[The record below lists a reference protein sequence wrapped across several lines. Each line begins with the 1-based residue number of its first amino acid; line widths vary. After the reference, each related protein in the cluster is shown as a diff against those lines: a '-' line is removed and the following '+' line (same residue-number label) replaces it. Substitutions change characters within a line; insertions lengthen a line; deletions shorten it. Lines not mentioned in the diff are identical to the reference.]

1 MRKTFSIGR
10 EKLFGNSY
18 ELSGKVFVNMMDIS
32 MYGNHHTSH
41 TSGFQSPDIGS
52 GGYPYFS
59 AAPHHHHHIQS
70 HQMHSQNAAAYAAQV
85 IPNNSPVTA
94 TNAIQSASNNSNQLY
109 STAATHPH
117 LYSPTAIEYGIHT
130 SSANNSPSEQ
140 YFEHSESG
148 YYNSGNGSAGNGNN
162 NNGSPMPE
170 NHIISSDN
178 GLSYTNLDY
187 IAYQQAHGNQAYLHG
202 TDEKIHI
209 PHHYNEEMIMAS
221 GQTTLHHHGGGN
233 NPWHHPHSHGYAVES
248 SGNMSNQLNLATM
261 SANSLGPQQQIS
273 HSMHSPS
280 GIQPTQSSSPTLQ
293 NQQQQQQ
300 SQQQQN
306 VPQYKWMQ
314 VKRNV
319 PKPQSEY
326 STEIPSAKK
335 NVRRPQSAGI
345 RELKHSCVV
354 KFSEMIDDSN

>member
-1 MRKTFSIGR
+1 
-10 EKLFGNSY
+10 
-18 ELSGKVFVNMMDIS
+18 MMDIS

-41 TSGFQSPDIGS
+41 TNGFQSPDIGS

-59 AAPHHHHHIQS
+59 AASHHHHHHHIQS
-70 HQMHSQNAAAYAAQV
+70 HQMHSQNAVSAAYVAQV
-85 IPNNSPVTA
+85 IPNNSPVNA
-94 TNAIQSASNNSNQLY
+94 ASAIQSASNNSNHLY
-109 STAATHPH
+109 SASANHPH
-117 LYSPTAIEYGIHT
+117 LYSPTAAIEYGIHT

-140 YFEHSESG
+140 YYEHGESG
-148 YYNSGNGSAGNGNN
+148 FYNAGNGSASSANN

-202 TDEKIHI
+202 VDEKVHI
-209 PHHYNEEMIMAS
+209 PHHYDEMLMAG
-221 GQTTLHHHGGGN
+221 GQTTLHHHGAAS
-233 NPWHHPHSHGYAVES
+233 NPWHHGHNHGYPVES
-248 SGNMSNQLNLATM
+248 SGNLSNQINIATM
-261 SANSLGPQQQIS
+261 SGNNLTSQQ

-280 GIQPTQSSSPTLQ
+280 GIQPTQSASPTLQ
-293 NQQQQQQ
+293 NQQQQ

-319 PKPQSEY
+319 PKPQSEFVNY
-326 STEIPSAKK
+326 FFGIPST
-335 NVRRPQSAGI
+335 S
-345 RELKHSCVV
+345 
-354 KFSEMIDDSN
+354 IDG

>member
-1 MRKTFSIGR
+1 
-10 EKLFGNSY
+10 
-18 ELSGKVFVNMMDIS
+18 MMDIS

-59 AAPHHHHHIQS
+59 SAPHHHHHH
-70 HQMHSQNAAAYAAQV
+70 HQMHSQNAVSAAYAAAQV

-94 TNAIQSASNNSNQLY
+94 TSAIQSASNSSNHLY
-109 STAATHPH
+109 SAAATATHPH

-130 SSANNSPSEQ
+130 TSANNSPSEQ
-140 YFEHSESG
+140 YYEHGESG
-148 YYNSGNGSAGNGNN
+148 YYNAGNGSSSNGTN

-170 NHIISSDN
+170 THIISSDN

-202 TDEKIHI
+202 PDEKVHI
-209 PHHYNEEMIMAS
+209 SHHYNEEMIMAG
-221 GQTTLHHHGGGN
+221 GQTPLHHHSSGN
-233 NPWHHPHSHGYAVES
+233 NPWHHAHSHGYAVENS
-248 SGNMSNQLNLATM
+248 VNLSNQINLATM
-261 SANSLGPQQQIS
+261 SGNGLASQQQIS
-273 HSMHSPS
+273 HSLHSPG
-280 GIQPTQSSSPTLQ
+280 GIQPTQSTSPTLQ

-319 PKPQSEY
+319 PKPQS
-326 STEIPSAKK
+326 K
-335 NVRRPQSAGI
+335 
-345 RELKHSCVV
+345 
-354 KFSEMIDDSN
+354 

>member
-1 MRKTFSIGR
+1 
-10 EKLFGNSY
+10 
-18 ELSGKVFVNMMDIS
+18 MMDIS

-59 AAPHHHHHIQS
+59 AGPHHHHHHH
-70 HQMHSQNAAAYAAQV
+70 HQMHSQNAASAAYASQV
-85 IPNNSPVTA
+85 IPNNSPVIA
-94 TNAIQSASNNSNQLY
+94 TNAIQSASNNSNHLY
-109 STAATHPH
+109 SAAATHPH

-130 SSANNSPSEQ
+130 SSSNNSPSEQ
-140 YFEHSESG
+140 YFEHGEGGG
-148 YYNSGNGSAGNGNN
+148 YYNTGNGSSGNGNNN

-202 TDEKIHI
+202 ADEKVHLA
-209 PHHYNEEMIMAS
+209 HHYNEEMIMAS
-221 GQTTLHHHGGGN
+221 GQHHHGAGN
-233 NPWHHPHSHGYAVES
+233 NPWHHAHSHGYAVES
-248 SGNMSNQLNLATM
+248 SGNLANQLNITAMPGGNLT
-261 SANSLGPQQQIS
+261 SQQQIS

-280 GIQPTQSSSPTLQ
+280 GIQPAQSASPTLQ

-319 PKPQSEY
+319 PKPQS
-326 STEIPSAKK
+326 K
-335 NVRRPQSAGI
+335 
-345 RELKHSCVV
+345 
-354 KFSEMIDDSN
+354 

>member
-1 MRKTFSIGR
+1 
-10 EKLFGNSY
+10 
-18 ELSGKVFVNMMDIS
+18 MMDIS

-59 AAPHHHHHIQS
+59 TTPHHHHHHHIQT
-70 HQMHSQNAAAYAAQV
+70 HQMHSQNAVSAAYVAQV
-85 IPNNSPVTA
+85 IPNNSPANA
-94 TNAIQSASNNSNQLY
+94 TTAIQSASNNSNHLY
-109 STAATHPH
+109 SSAATHPH

-130 SSANNSPSEQ
+130 TSSNNSPSEQ
-140 YFEHSESG
+140 YFEHGETTGG
-148 YYNSGNGSAGNGNN
+148 YYNTGNGGASTGSNN

-202 TDEKIHI
+202 TDEKVHL
-209 PHHYNEEMIMAS
+209 PHHYNEEMLMAS
-221 GQTTLHHHGGGN
+221 GQTTLHHHGAAN
-233 NPWHHPHSHGYAVES
+233 NPWHHAHSHGYAVENP
-248 SGNMSNQLNLATM
+248 GNLSNQINIATM
-261 SANSLGPQQQIS
+261 SGSLASQQQIS
-273 HSMHSPS
+273 HSMHSPN
-280 GIQPTQSSSPTLQ
+280 GIQPTQSASPTLQ

-319 PKPQSEY
+319 PKPQS
-326 STEIPSAKK
+326 
-335 NVRRPQSAGI
+335 
-345 RELKHSCVV
+345 
-354 KFSEMIDDSN
+354 KFSSFTEFQT

>member
-1 MRKTFSIGR
+1 
-10 EKLFGNSY
+10 
-18 ELSGKVFVNMMDIS
+18 

-59 AAPHHHHHIQS
+59 SAPHHHHHHHHIQS
-70 HQMHSQNAAAYAAQV
+70 HQMHSQNAVSAAYVAQA
-85 IPNNSPVTA
+85 IPNNAPGNAPV
-94 TNAIQSASNNSNQLY
+94 IQSASNNSNHLY
-109 STAATHPH
+109 AAAAHSH

-140 YFEHSESG
+140 YYEHDSAF
-148 YYNSGNGSAGNGNN
+148 YNGGASSGNN

-202 TDEKIHI
+202 SDDKVHL
-209 PHHYNEEMIMAS
+209 PHHYNEDMMIAS
-221 GQTTLHHHGGGN
+221 GQTTLHHHGAGA
-233 NPWHHPHSHGYAVES
+233 NPWHHAHNHGYAVETS
-248 SGNMSNQLNLATM
+248 GSIPNQINIAAMSGNNLT
-261 SANSLGPQQQIS
+261 SQQ

-280 GIQPTQSSSPTLQ
+280 TGIQPTQSTSPSLQ
-293 NQQQQQQ
+293 NQQQQQ

-319 PKPQSEY
+319 PKPQSE
-326 STEIPSAKK
+326 
-335 NVRRPQSAGI
+335 
-345 RELKHSCVV
+345 
-354 KFSEMIDDSN
+354 F

>member
-1 MRKTFSIGR
+1 
-10 EKLFGNSY
+10 
-18 ELSGKVFVNMMDIS
+18 

-59 AAPHHHHHIQS
+59 PTSHHHHHHIQS
-70 HQMHSQNAAAYAAQV
+70 HQMHPQNAVSSAYVAQV
-85 IPNNSPVTA
+85 IPNNPTVNPSS
-94 TNAIQSASNNSNQLY
+94 AIQSASNSSNHLY
-109 STAATHPH
+109 SAAATHPH
-117 LYSPTAIEYGIHT
+117 LYSPTAVEYGIHS

-140 YFEHSESG
+140 YFEHGES
-148 YYNSGNGSAGNGNN
+148 YYNTGNGNSSN

-202 TDEKIHI
+202 ADEKLHLS
-209 PHHYNEEMIMAS
+209 HHYNDEIVLAG
-221 GQTTLHHHGGGN
+221 GQTTLHHPGAGN
-233 NPWHHPHSHGYAVES
+233 NPWHHAHNHGYVEG
-248 SGNMSNQLNLATM
+248 SGNLSNQIAMPGSNLPA
-261 SANSLGPQQQIS
+261 QQQS
-273 HSMHSPS
+273 HSIHSPN
-280 GIQPTQSSSPTLQ
+280 GIQPSQSTSPPLQ
-293 NQQQQQQ
+293 NQQQQQ

-326 STEIPSAKK
+326 LRS
-335 NVRRPQSAGI
+335 
-345 RELKHSCVV
+345 L
-354 KFSEMIDDSN
+354 

>member
-1 MRKTFSIGR
+1 
-10 EKLFGNSY
+10 
-18 ELSGKVFVNMMDIS
+18 MMDIS

-41 TSGFQSPDIGS
+41 ASGFQSPDIGS

-59 AAPHHHHHIQS
+59 SAGHHHHHHHHLQT
-70 HQMHSQNAAAYAAQV
+70 HQMHSQNAVAPAYVAQV
-85 IPNNSPVTA
+85 LPNNSPVNA
-94 TNAIQSASNNSNQLY
+94 TSAIQSASNNSNQLY
-109 STAATHPH
+109 SAAATHPH

-130 SSANNSPSEQ
+130 TSSNNSPSEQ
-140 YFEHSESG
+140 YFEHGENG
-148 YYNSGNGSAGNGNN
+148 YYTTSNGTASNGNN

-202 TDEKIHI
+202 ADEKVHL

-221 GQTTLHHHGGGN
+221 GQTTLHHHGAGN
-233 NPWHHPHSHGYAVES
+233 NPWHHPHGHGYAVENTGS
-248 SGNMSNQLNLATM
+248 LSNQINISAMSGNNLGA
-261 SANSLGPQQQIS
+261 PQQIS
-273 HSMHSPS
+273 HSMHSPNA
-280 GIQPTQSSSPTLQ
+280 IAPTQPASPTLQ

-300 SQQQQN
+300 QSQQN

-319 PKPQSEY
+319 PKPQSE
-326 STEIPSAKK
+326 
-335 NVRRPQSAGI
+335 
-345 RELKHSCVV
+345 
-354 KFSEMIDDSN
+354 